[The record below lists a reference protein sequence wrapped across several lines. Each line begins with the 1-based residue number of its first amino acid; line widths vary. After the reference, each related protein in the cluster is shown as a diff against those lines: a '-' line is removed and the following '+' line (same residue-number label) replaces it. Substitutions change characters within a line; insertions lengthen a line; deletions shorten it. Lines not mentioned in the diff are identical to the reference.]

1 MVCFRIPNFSI
12 FRHWIVVMINFCGL
26 LLCFDLA
33 WFAMFFFWM
42 SCEKKN
48 VHNFFFISMMSIGF
62 MCFIWLYMFIYL
74 YIIIYHLHLSW
85 YKQGPHNANV
95 VRPFC
100 SQTLFVVHFAS
111 ASFTTLL
118 WFSQLSEQQ
127 NLKGCSFFYHLL
139 ANHVFFVQIMVF
151 VFLQANKKCLF
162 TVH

>member
-1 MVCFRIPNFSI
+1 MFSYTQL
-12 FRHWIVVMINFCGL
+12 FYLSLWIVVMINFFGL

-42 SCEKKN
+42 SCEKKH
-48 VHNFFFISMMSIGF
+48 VHNFFFISMMSIGLK
-62 MCFIWLYMFIYL
+62 CFIWLYMFIYL
-74 YIIIYHLHLSW
+74 YIIIYHLSW

-95 VRPFC
+95 VWPFC

-111 ASFTTLL
+111 ASFTTL
-118 WFSQLSEQQ
+118 FRSESM
-127 NLKGCSFFYHLL
+127 KP
-139 ANHVFFVQIMVF
+139 FFVMVF